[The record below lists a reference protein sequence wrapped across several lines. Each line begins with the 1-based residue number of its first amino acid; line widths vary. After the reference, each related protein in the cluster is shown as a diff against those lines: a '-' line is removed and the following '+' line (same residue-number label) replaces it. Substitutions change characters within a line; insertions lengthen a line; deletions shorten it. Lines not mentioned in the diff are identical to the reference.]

1 MFFFSGY
8 QHIVLIGIVAFF
20 LIIIIICATVGII
33 KLIDRNK
40 QKEAAR
46 RQLLETIPSQG
57 YATGNQMTMR
67 PIYNERSEMV
77 PDILESSLPRQQPVQ
92 YAPASESSY
101 GTNYPGTM
109 YYMGPQR
116 PQYHVYEQHK
126 PMDYES
132 VTLPKKPE
140 TVSDSESEDMY
151 ATIPADE

>member
-1 MFFFSGY
+1 ML
-8 QHIVLIGIVAFF
+8 VGIVAAF
-20 LIIIIICATVGII
+20 LIIIIICATVGIF

-40 QKEAAR
+40 EKEAAR
-46 RQLLETIPSQG
+46 RQLLETIPAQG

-67 PIYNERSEMV
+67 PIYRERAEMV
-77 PDILESSLPRQQPVQ
+77 PDILENSLPRPQPVQ

-109 YYMGPQR
+109 YYMGPQG
-116 PQYHVYEQHK
+116 PQYHVYEQYK

>member
-1 MFFFSGY
+1 ML
-8 QHIVLIGIVAFF
+8 VV
-20 LIIIIICATVGII
+20 IIICATVGIL
-33 KLIDRNK
+33 KLTDR
-40 QKEAAR
+40 QKEKATQA
-46 RQLLETIPSQG
+46 QLLLENLPSQQ
-57 YATGNQMTMR
+57 YAGVPTQTMQR
-67 PIYNERSEMV
+67 PMYNERSEMV

-101 GTNYPGTM
+101 GTNYPGTV
-109 YYMGPQR
+109 YYMGPQGPQG
-116 PQYHVYEQHK
+116 PQYHVYEQYK